1 MKPGAPE
8 RHRDGSGR
16 ESGRVEGQEAGAGDR
31 GQAHWRQP
39 ASTALI

>member
-31 GQAHWRQP
+31 GRRTGGSRQAQP
-39 ASTALI
+39 

>member
-16 ESGRVEGQEAGAGDR
+16 ESGRAEGQEAGAQEVGAGGR
-31 GQAHWRQP
+31 P
-39 ASTALI
+39 VSKALI